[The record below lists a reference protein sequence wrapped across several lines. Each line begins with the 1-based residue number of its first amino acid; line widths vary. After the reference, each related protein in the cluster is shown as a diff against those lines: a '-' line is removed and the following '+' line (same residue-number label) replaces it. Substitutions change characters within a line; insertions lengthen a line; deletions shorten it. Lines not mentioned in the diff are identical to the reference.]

1 MIKLLGYF
9 DETKLATPIR
19 RQQALSSVAQSRIS
33 GLGGF
38 LGRVVVI
45 PVFSGGGLPHLD
57 ERHREQIDRRGQADA
72 ARRLDGT
79 RQIACQL
86 LEVFSPGQC
95 LNPTPP
101 IAAAYTATAPLV
113 LISSALEWIVAKFP
127 MTFTTARL

>member
-19 RQQALSSVAQSRIS
+19 RQQALSSVAQSGIS
-33 GLGGF
+33 GWDGF
-38 LGRVVVI
+38 SGRVVVI

-57 ERHREQIDRRGQADA
+57 ERHREQIDCRGQADA
-72 ARRLDGT
+72 ARRFDGT

-101 IAAAYTATAPLV
+101 IAAYTATAPLV